1 MENLQK
7 DESQE
12 INDLVD
18 ITGQFGSW
26 QKRVFLIAFFL
37 VMPNSFH
44 ILVMTF
50 FAPDIDHW
58 CSRPPAYSN
67 LTVNQWKSLAIPPV
81 KNESNSTT
89 YSHCLMYENI
99 TAFSLGGEHSNVTCT
114 SWEYDNSFYTST
126 VVDEWDLVCGSD
138 WLLSMSTTIVMTGFL
153 FSVFICGQLSDR
165 FGRRPITLTCIA
177 LSLLSGLACAFST
190 TFTMF
195 AILRFIIAFGM
206 SGATTTVFV
215 LLMESV
221 GANYR
226 DVLGICFEFGWAL
239 GYVILPGLAWFIRDW
254 SNLQLAITVP
264 GVLFFSLWWFLP
276 ESPRWLLA
284 QSKAKQLQ
292 KELEKVLKLNNRQV
306 SNLEDVVKRLINK
319 ENKDKEQQTK
329 KRATFL
335 NLLLTPNMRSKTLNI
350 YFNWFVNSFVY
361 YGLSLNTSNL
371 GGNPFINFFIAG
383 AVEFPSYGASVFAI
397 KYLGRRIPL
406 TVTMVIG
413 GLACFL
419 TILIQDDLL
428 WLRITLAMTGKFCIS
443 SSFAII
449 YVFSAEIYPTVV
461 RNVGVGSSSTCARI
475 GSMVAPFVKEL
486 EKATS
491 QGVPLGIFGGL
502 SIAAGLLVLLLPETK
517 NKPLPDTLEEGEEF
531 GKKNYTSNVLRE
543 YWDKLTGKNFEL
555 ERENSSR
562 NTELEEF
569 ITTKM

>member
-1 MENLQK
+1 MQKNNMANLQK
-7 DESQE
+7 DEAQE

-18 ITGQFGSW
+18 ITGNFGSW
-26 QKRVFLIAFFL
+26 QKRVFLIAFF
-37 VMPNSFH
+37 VIMPNSCH

-67 LTVNQWKSLAIPPV
+67 LTINQWKSLAIPPV
-81 KNESNSTT
+81 KNKNDNAT
-89 YSHCLMYENI
+89 YSHCLIYKNI
-99 TAFSLGGEHSNVTCT
+99 TDSPSRVEQSNVTCT

-138 WLLSMSTTIVMTGFL
+138 WLLSLSTTVVMAGFL

-165 FGRRPITLTCIA
+165 YGRRPIILTCIA

-190 TFTMF
+190 TFVMF
-195 AILRFIIAFGM
+195 IIFRFIIASGI
-206 SGATTTVFV
+206 SGATTTSFV

-221 GANYR
+221 GVDYR

-239 GYVILPGLAWFIRDW
+239 GYIILPGLAWFIRDW

-264 GVLFFSLWWFLP
+264 VALFFSLWWFLP
-276 ESPRWLLA
+276 ESPRWLLS
-284 QSKAKQLQ
+284 QNKAEQLQ

-306 SNLEDVVKRLINK
+306 SNLEGVVKRLINR
-319 ENKDKEQQTK
+319 ENKDKEQPSK
-329 KRATFL
+329 KQATFV

-371 GGNPFINFFIAG
+371 GGNPFLNFFIAG

-406 TVTMVIG
+406 MVTMVVG

-419 TILIQDDLL
+419 TIPIQD
-428 WLRITLAMTGKFCIS
+428 
-443 SSFAII
+443 
-449 YVFSAEIYPTVV
+449 EIYPTVV

-486 EKATS
+486 GKATN

-502 SIAAGLLVLLLPETK
+502 SIAAGLLILRLPETK
-517 NKPLPDTLEEGEEF
+517 NKPLPDTLEEGEKF
-531 GKKNYTSNVLRE
+531 GKKKYNSNVLRE
-543 YWDKLTGKNFEL
+543 YWNKMTGKNLEL
-555 ERENSSR
+555 ERNNSSKHPQ
-562 NTELEEF
+562 LEEYT
-569 ITTKM
+569 TTKI